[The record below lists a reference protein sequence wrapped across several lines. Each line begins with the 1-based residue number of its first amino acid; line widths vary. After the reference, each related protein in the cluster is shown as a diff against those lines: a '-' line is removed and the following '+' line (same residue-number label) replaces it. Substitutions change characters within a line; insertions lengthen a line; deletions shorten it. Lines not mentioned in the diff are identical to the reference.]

1 MSGCNNFLQERITKT
16 KLIIEAY
23 EDAILSLTGAG
34 AVEEYML
41 NTGQSIQKV
50 TRSNLKELNDTLDG
64 LYNRYTTMCARQT
77 GSGVLIAR
85 PAW

>member
-1 MSGCNNFLQERITKT
+1 MDNAFLIERIAKT

-34 AVEEYML
+34 AIEEYML

-50 TRSNLKELNDTLDG
+50 TRSNLKELSDTLDG
-64 LYNRYTTMCARQT
+64 LYNRLCTMQARLT
-77 GSGVLIAR
+77 GGGVLLGR

>member
-1 MSGCNNFLQERITKT
+1 MSCNFLQERITQT
-16 KLIIEAY
+16 KLVIVAY
-23 EDAILSLTGAG
+23 ENAILSLTGAG
-34 AVEEYML
+34 AIEEYML

-64 LYNRYTTMCARQT
+64 LYNRYATMSARQN
-77 GSGVLIAR
+77 GGVVIGR

>member
-1 MSGCNNFLQERITKT
+1 MSCNFLSERITKT
-16 KLIIEAY
+16 KLVIVAY
-23 EDAILSLTGAG
+23 EDAILALAGAG
-34 AVEEYML
+34 AIEEYML

-64 LYNRYTTMCARQT
+64 LYNRLVVMEARQT
-77 GSGVLIAR
+77 GGGVLVAR